1 MSDHRRKLNVSQ
13 AAKESAQRKVNLT
26 LGVSGTGEEQVN
38 VLINALAHV
47 VARADLEMAS
57 IIFALT
63 DIYLELDD
71 MYYDDYEEDDD
82 DDDDD

>member
-1 MSDHRRKLNVSQ
+1 MSDRRRLNVPQ
-13 AAKESAQRKVNLT
+13 AAKDSAQRKVNLT

-47 VARADLEMAS
+47 VAREDLEMAS

-71 MYYDDYEEDDD
+71 KYYYEEEDDD
-82 DDDDD
+82 D